1 MDANVE
7 RASGE
12 NAQTCTQEIVVV
24 AFSRLVNQIITRSP
38 NITVFMAS
46 SLLKLL
52 LNCSLTALSSI
63 NRPYDSR
70 SLWNLPKCCLFIQN
84 VGMKCEETNADCFK
98 RRITLN
104 SIVEDESSSS

>member
-7 RASGE
+7 RASE
-12 NAQTCTQEIVVV
+12 EDAQTCTQENVVVV
-24 AFSRLVNQIITRSP
+24 AFTRLVNQIITRFP
-38 NITVFMAS
+38 NITIFMGS

-70 SLWNLPKCCLFIQN
+70 SCWNPPKCEWLTMLLIYSEL
-84 VGMKCEETNADCFK
+84 GMKCEETNALL
-98 RRITLN
+98 RELI
-104 SIVEDESSSS
+104 I